1 MNTTTKYKISLVRTA
16 MTLVMMLAM
25 TLTASANT
33 NGETVT
39 FAQPTRGG
47 ESEERII
54 IDLCNNSAVIDRAI
68 IRLGEGETL
77 PKLQIREGNTKIYL
91 PQDGKEY
98 AVVNADREGARTPST
113 NEMPINFKASE
124 NGTYTL
130 TVNVEGLELGYLHL
144 IDNLTGNDVDLLA
157 TPSYAFVAKST
168 DYASRF
174 RLVFSNGGDA
184 IGDNETFAYISN
196 GNIVVSGEGVLQ
208 VVDVM
213 GRIIVRSDAAR
224 HIATSGMTP
233 GVYVLRLIDGEKVK
247 TQKIVIWK

>member
-25 TLTASANT
+25 TLTASANM

-130 TVNVEGLELGYLHL
+130 TVNV
-144 IDNLTGNDVDLLA
+144 
-157 TPSYAFVAKST
+157 
-168 DYASRF
+168 
-174 RLVFSNGGDA
+174 
-184 IGDNETFAYISN
+184 
-196 GNIVVSGEGVLQ
+196 
-208 VVDVM
+208 
-213 GRIIVRSDAAR
+213 
-224 HIATSGMTP
+224 
-233 GVYVLRLIDGEKVK
+233 
-247 TQKIVIWK
+247 